1 MIQSKPPYQY
11 NYYPSSLQLFIFY
24 HKSSPHSNF
33 HRIYKEQNP
42 TFHRIKVGI

>member
-1 MIQSKPPYQY
+1 MIQPKPPYQY

-24 HKSSPHSNF
+24 HKSSLHSNF

-42 TFHRIKVGI
+42 TFHRTKVGI